1 MKHIKKFNES
11 LPGSKERELHDA
23 AVKQI
28 GMEQERDRQ
37 SFAYL
42 KSLKGDQEIVGKKK
56 LSDAFE
62 KLAEAYAN
70 LIIYSPQYSKLKDMA
85 IDRRTH
91 KDSVEMNVGGNYDQ
105 SLVDWSDEFKK
116 TFPGFV
122 DPGLEDLAT
131 GMKLPFY
138 GRTRGEN
145 PSSKTV
151 VFFKYLI
158 SKIQKP
164 GYKL

>member
-23 AVKQI
+23 AVKQF

-37 SFAYL
+37 YIS
-42 KSLKGDQEIVGKKK
+42 SLTGDEGIVGKRK

-85 IDRRTH
+85 IDMTIG
-91 KDSVEMNVGGNYDQ
+91 DLVEINVGGNYDQ
-105 SLVDWSDEFKK
+105 SLADFIDEFKK

-122 DPGLEDLAT
+122 NPGLEDLAT

-138 GRTRGEN
+138 GRIKGDN
-145 PSSKTV
+145 PSSFTV
-151 VFFKYLI
+151 GFYKYLI

>member
-23 AVKQI
+23 AVKQYR
-28 GMEQERDRQ
+28 MDSEREPI
-37 SFAYL
+37 AV
-42 KSLKGDQEIVGKKK
+42 GVPIVGNRK

-70 LIIYSPQYSKLKDMA
+70 IIIYSPQYSKLKDMA
-85 IDRRTH
+85 IDMRIH
-91 KDSVEMNVGGNYDQ
+91 KDSVEMNVGGNLDQ
-105 SLVDWSDEFKK
+105 SLIDFADEFKK

-122 DPGLEDLAT
+122 DPGHEDLAT

-138 GRTRGEN
+138 GRTQSDN
-145 PSSKTV
+145 PNSRHV
-151 VFFKYLI
+151 AFFKYLI